1 MMIVSLIALL
11 FLALAML
18 ALVGY
23 GIDAYLFAVA
33 AQRERASR
41 PRGAIEL
48 AIDQALE
55 SPLEYAIWSCVT
67 IVLWVPDRLYQR
79 WGAR

>member
-1 MMIVSLIALL
+1 MMIVALIALL
-11 FLALAML
+11 SVALAVL

-41 PRGAIEL
+41 PRSAI
-48 AIDQALE
+48 QLE
-55 SPLEYAIWSCVT
+55 RRTAKHNAAGRSRAGSRPLPI
-67 IVLWVPDRLYQR
+67 
-79 WGAR
+79 G